1 MIVLNTVSTVN
12 GQNQTDIKGWRMAEW
27 DMSRG
32 DLIEAFKGEISQ
44 IESNTLVIEKFTIS
58 EYSFDVEFLMNEKT
72 SLLEGVVF
80 RYNLKSENY
89 KWLEYKSA
97 FNFLEKSLIEK
108 YGVPTNRKNDV
119 DIDKEWDV
127 LLEEKLYLIWIFP
140 NTIIEIEY
148 HYFNIFAAFNL
159 SLGGVEKATDGMGW
173 LSLEYR
179 KPNSKVLDK
188 F

>member
-1 MIVLNTVSTVN
+1 MLSKLIIISTMIVLNTVSTVN

-108 YGVPTNRKNDV
+108 YGKKFGGHYDVRAGGRGGCIALNRGAV
-119 DIDKEWDV
+119 IHC
-127 LLEEKLYLIWIFP
+127 L
-140 NTIIEIEY
+140 
-148 HYFNIFAAFNL
+148 A
-159 SLGGVEKATDGMGW
+159 
-173 LSLEYR
+173 R
-179 KPNSKVLDK
+179 
-188 F
+188 

>member
-97 FNFLEKSLIEK
+97 FNFLEKSLIEIK
-108 YGVPTNRKNDV
+108 EKNKGDR
-119 DIDKEWDV
+119 
-127 LLEEKLYLIWIFP
+127 
-140 NTIIEIEY
+140 EIEALLPNEMGKLLQENKTTMY
-148 HYFNIFAAFNL
+148 AYPTT
-159 SLGGVEKATDGMGW
+159 EK
-173 LSLEYR
+173 
-179 KPNSKVLDK
+179 
-188 F
+188 